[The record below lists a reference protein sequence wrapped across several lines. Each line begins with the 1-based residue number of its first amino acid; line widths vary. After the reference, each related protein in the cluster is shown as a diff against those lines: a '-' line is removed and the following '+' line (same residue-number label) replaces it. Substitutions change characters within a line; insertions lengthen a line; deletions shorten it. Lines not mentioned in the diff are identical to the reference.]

1 MIVIIYSQ
9 HAWLRRKMRSSREAA
24 AGNRERIVAVAA
36 KLFRERGIAAVGVA
50 EVMSGAGMTHGGF
63 YKHFE
68 SKDALVDEAC
78 RHSFAEPGGGLR
90 AAAEAAPEGKELKAI
105 VDRYVSRR
113 HRDNP
118 GSGCAVAALGGE
130 VGNRE
135 SPARAAL
142 AAGRE
147 RLIALVARYM
157 TGENVKDRASAF
169 VATMVGALISARLA
183 DGASSDAVLRAA
195 KRELYQRI
203 EEQG

>member
-1 MIVIIYSQ
+1 MT
-9 HAWLRRKMRSSREAA
+9 AE
-24 AGNRERIVAVAA
+24 NRERIVAVAA
-36 KLFRERGIAAVGVA
+36 RLFRERGIAAVGVA
-50 EVMSGAGMTHGGF
+50 ELMEAAGMTHGGF

-68 SKDALVDEAC
+68 SKDALIDEAC
-78 RHSFAEPGGGLR
+78 RHSFTEPGGSLR
-90 AAAEAAPEGKELKAI
+90 AAAEAASEGEELRTI
-105 VDRYVSRR
+105 VDRYLSRR

-130 VGNRE
+130 VANRE
-135 SPARAAL
+135 SPAREAL

-147 RLIALVARYM
+147 RLVSLVARYM
-157 TGENVKDRASAF
+157 KGADAKERATAF
-169 VATMVGALISARLA
+169 VATMVGALITSRLA

>member
-1 MIVIIYSQ
+1 
-9 HAWLRRKMRSSREAA
+9 MRNSREVTAE
-24 AGNRERIVAVAA
+24 NRERIVAVAA

-50 EVMSGAGMTHGGF
+50 ELMKAAGMTHGGF

-68 SKDALVDEAC
+68 SKDALIDEAC
-78 RHSFAEPGGGLR
+78 RYSFNEPGGGLR
-90 AAAEAAPEGKELKAI
+90 AAAEAAAPGQGLKTI
-105 VDRYVSRR
+105 VDRYLSRR

-118 GSGCAVAALGGE
+118 GSGCAIAALGGE

-135 SPARAAL
+135 SPAREAL

-147 RLIALVARYM
+147 RLVSLVARYM
-157 TGENVKDRASAF
+157 TGENAKDRASAF
-169 VATMVGALISARLA
+169 VAMMVGTLINARLA

>member
-1 MIVIIYSQ
+1 
-9 HAWLRRKMRSSREAA
+9 MRNSREVTAE
-24 AGNRERIVAVAA
+24 NRERIVAVAA
-36 KLFRERGIAAVGVA
+36 RLFRERGIAAVGVA
-50 EVMSGAGMTHGGF
+50 ELMEAAGMTHGGF

-68 SKDALVDEAC
+68 SKDALIDEAC
-78 RHSFAEPGGGLR
+78 RHSFTEPGGSLR
-90 AAAEAAPEGKELKAI
+90 AAAEAASEGEELRTI
-105 VDRYVSRR
+105 VDRYLSRR

-130 VGNRE
+130 VANRE
-135 SPARAAL
+135 SPAREAL

-147 RLIALVARYM
+147 RLVSLVARYM
-157 TGENVKDRASAF
+157 KGADAKERATAF
-169 VATMVGALISARLA
+169 VATMVGALITSRLA